1 MDRPPIYPIPSQPE
15 FSGRIVRRA
24 ATALRTPEELE
35 TLDELAR
42 LATERERMLEEIE
55 KLLRWKPVTPLA

>member
-24 ATALRTPEELE
+24 APILRASEEIE
-35 TLDELAR
+35 MIDELAR
-42 LATERERMLEEIE
+42 LKTERELMLEEIE
-55 KLLRWKPVTPLA
+55 KLLRWKPVTPLS